1 MSALRPVLR
10 EKRTSVE
17 QAARTA
23 ARAIAE
29 IGERVVCR
37 FRGALT
43 RLWRTLWR
51 NEPANQPSI
60 GRSGFEPA
68 PASRDEQRGSGL
80 KSGPGSS
87 SQRRFVFI
95 TYGYA

>member
-43 RLWRTLWR
+43 RLWRPYGGMNRQISQALVGADLNR
-51 NEPANQPSI
+51 PARPERGALRGIERGLSHSA
-60 GRSGFEPA
+60 RHGFYNTW
-68 PASRDEQRGSGL
+68 L
-80 KSGPGSS
+80 
-87 SQRRFVFI
+87 
-95 TYGYA
+95 YC